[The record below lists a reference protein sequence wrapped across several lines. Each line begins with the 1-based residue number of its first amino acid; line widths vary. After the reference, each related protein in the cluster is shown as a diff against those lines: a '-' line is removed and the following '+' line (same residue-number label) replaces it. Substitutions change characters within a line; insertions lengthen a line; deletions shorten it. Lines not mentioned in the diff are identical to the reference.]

1 MILTRQILLYRK
13 LVALDET
20 IPEAKMTLPFAFES
34 VSDFRMS
41 SFDPNKLLD
50 FYTRL
55 ELNACKRQLENRLR
69 SNWIEYKDPPIPEE
83 YEGVPF

>member
-1 MILTRQILLYRK
+1 MWACHIGLYNGTTAPDLCYLR
-13 LVALDET
+13 
-20 IPEAKMTLPFAFES
+20 
-34 VSDFRMS
+34 
-41 SFDPNKLLD
+41 LLD

-83 YEGVPF
+83 YDGVPF